1 MMMMRRLYILILSF
15 LAACSGIEMK
25 RPTNNVQ
32 NNSTNNTNNTAKI
45 LKLRFLSP
53 ANGELS
59 MNSQSRAQVEVALET
74 LEGLPAPEERVDVHI
89 DGVASGSTL
98 SSSFVVSDETGKLV
112 FQILSG
118 ANSAHFRVILQHPQ
132 AVPLSLDVTVSSSGM
147 VRLRVAFSYE
157 GTITPEDLGM
167 LELGIAFDASCESIE
182 PYVVDLDR
190 IRRISSWDVTEELTE
205 LPVDI
210 SFSIVTR
217 GFSHNGEPLL
227 HGCLT
232 PDASMR
238 IPNASIDV
246 TILLAD
252 YSKSLL
258 EPVIEEISTVAT
270 PVAAAAAEG
279 FSGWSETGRCPLGL
293 SQLFVDCLLAVME
306 DGDRI
311 TCTPGNPTPETVSL
325 HSRRGVLDTAGCRQ
339 VNNPESGASLESRI
353 HDVLNWQSYQS
364 TLMDLYTYLA
374 TGYPESVTFTVQ
386 LAPEAFSFILEV
398 TQIRFDDG
406 AFQPILTSARR
417 RLQCPMHPDTCI
429 VEPFLLTLFWYDAL
443 VQDISNTFF
452 KVPGMTVNGADFSL
466 HLQDD
471 ATQIAFP
478 ETLSIFFAR
487 ELGVQIPDAV
497 WEQAFIAMGT
507 ALDNP
512 MAVAN
517 RDRTAPD
524 CQISGNLYLT
534 DDDFDQ
540 YLDEVGISLA
550 FDLCFANCSWVLP

>member
-1 MMMMRRLYILILSF
+1 MMMRHLYILILTF

-25 RPTNNVQ
+25 QPTNNVQ
-32 NNSTNNTNNTAKI
+32 NNSTNNINNTANI

-53 ANGELS
+53 VNGELS
-59 MNSQSRAQVEVALET
+59 MNSQSRAQVEVAVET
-74 LEGLPAPEERVDVHI
+74 LEGLPAPGERVDVHI

-167 LELGIAFDASCESIE
+167 LELGIAFDTSCESIE

-190 IRRISSWDVTEELTE
+190 IRRISSLDVIEELTE

-210 SFSIVTR
+210 AFSIVTR

-246 TILLAD
+246 TIPLAD

-258 EPVIEEISTVAT
+258 EPVIEEISAVAT
-270 PVAAAAAEG
+270 PVATAAAAG
-279 FSGWSETGRCPLGL
+279 FSNWSETGRCPLGL
-293 SQLFVDCLLAVME
+293 SQLLVDCLLAVME
-306 DGDRI
+306 DGDRT
-311 TCTPGNPTPETVSL
+311 TCTPGNPTLETVSL
-325 HSRRGVLDTAGCRQ
+325 RSRRGVLDTAECRQ
-339 VNNPESGASLESRI
+339 VHNPESGASLESRI
-353 HDVLNWQSYQS
+353 HDVLNWQRYQS
-364 TLMDLYTYLA
+364 TLMDLHTYLE

-406 AFQPILTSARR
+406 AFRPLLTSLARR
-417 RLQCPMHPDTCI
+417 RLQCPTHPDTCI
-429 VEPFLLTLFWYDAL
+429 VEPFLLNLFWYDAL

-452 KVPGMTVNGADFSL
+452 AGPGMTVNGADFAL

-471 ATQIAFP
+471 ATQIASP
-478 ETLSIFFAR
+478 ETLSIFFSR
-487 ELGVQIPDAV
+487 ELGIHISDAV
-497 WEQAFIAMGT
+497 WEQSFIAMGT
-507 ALDNP
+507 ALGNP

-517 RDRTAPD
+517 RDRTAFD
-524 CQISGNLYLT
+524 CQVSGHLFLT

-540 YLDEVGISLA
+540 YLDEVGISLT
-550 FDLCFANCSWVLP
+550 FDLCFPDCSWVVP